1 MFWSLFQCNKL
12 KTAKVI
18 VLRYFIWVWILTSCY
33 FNILFAL
40 FLAFL
45 NFKSSLWSHIFFSF
59 DSHQLYHS
67 VTYLDL
73 VWWVFLHMEDILQ
86 LSSEK
91 SIFMKF
97 LVDVVMA
104 CSPIE
109 MNIHW
114 IILNARLIQAN
125 EIDQIYWYHLQIK
138 NYPRHFK
145 YLYTNYM

>member
-1 MFWSLFQCNKL
+1 M

-33 FNILFAL
+33 FDILFAL

-73 VWWVFLHMEDILQ
+73 VWLVFLHMEDILQ

-91 SIFMKF
+91 KYFHEVPCRCSHGLLAYRNEYPLNNIERTVDSRLALMKSIKYI
-97 LVDVVMA
+97 DII
-104 CSPIE
+104 CKSKTTRD
-109 MNIHW
+109 
-114 IILNARLIQAN
+114 ILNTYILIICRN
-125 EIDQIYWYHLQIK
+125 
-138 NYPRHFK
+138 
-145 YLYTNYM
+145 